1 MVVDGK
7 EKAVTDNEMSH
18 SDEHNQNLSSPP
30 SKTRNLRIRKLKE
43 GDASSIPPDASDSKQ
58 KKKKKT
64 DGCSQGVRE
73 DLIALPIPTS
83 RAHIGL
89 RQLPSSPKSLN
100 QCSVQPPTPISALE
114 VPDAT
119 TDINQGDKLKLASYV
134 HPSGSNSATEMLG
147 NVSSLQP
154 EKQCTAAPVVTV
166 NVEAYRLKPEFSA
179 TAQYILKRYGDIVAC
194 TSLKGPM
201 LAHLLQSVCVIYQKL
216 EMYEFIDLTLA
227 ELEDMSI
234 EVSDFLKINMNV
246 GWLNKRLDDIINA
259 KKLHQSSTLIKDTK
273 RQTQQVIV
281 ELENELRIKEEAMQE
296 LQVKVEEIKEK
307 LFREKTTLE
316 TLNQTIM
323 EGKEKVKRFQKK
335 SLVDD
340 I

>member
-18 SDEHNQNLSSPP
+18 SDEHNQNLSNPP

-83 RAHIGL
+83 RPHIGL

-100 QCSVQPPTPISALE
+100 QCSAIE
-114 VPDAT
+114 M
-119 TDINQGDKLKLASYV
+119 LASSV
-134 HPSGSNSATEMLG
+134 QPSGSNSATEMLG

-323 EGKEKVKRFQKK
+323 EGKEKVKRFHKK

>member
-18 SDEHNQNLSSPP
+18 SDEHNQNLSNPP

-83 RAHIGL
+83 R
-89 RQLPSSPKSLN
+89 
-100 QCSVQPPTPISALE
+100 
-114 VPDAT
+114 PDAT
-119 TDINQGDKLKLASYV
+119 TDINQGDKLKLASSNQ
-134 HPSGSNSATEMLG
+134 PSGSNSATEMLA

-154 EKQCTAAPVVTV
+154 EKQCTAAAVVTV
-166 NVEAYRLKPEFSA
+166 NVEAYRVKLEFSA

-194 TSLKGPM
+194 TSLKGSM

-323 EGKEKVKRFQKK
+323 EGKEKVKRFHKK